1 MVTLMHTENKAT
13 TNRRRVTIQ
22 DVARD
27 TGLAFST
34 VSNALAGKSYVRPET
49 RKIVM
54 EAVERLGYRAS
65 TVARTMRLQRSFIV
79 GVLIAD
85 VSNPSSADF
94 VRGIEDVLSQGSC
107 TMLLCNSDGDERKQL
122 LHMQTLI
129 DHQVDGIVMIS
140 QHCSSDAVKRLLS
153 QSPPVVMVQRR
164 GDAAYDYVGSDNHF
178 GIIDAMRHAHALDH
192 RRVGFVRGPSDSS
205 SAQERLST
213 FRQEA
218 AKLGFDPDEDLI
230 FPGEYTF
237 ESGLA
242 AGAHFMRMNMRPTAV
257 LCSSDMN
264 AMGTMQYLMDSG
276 LKIPDDMSI
285 IGLDDITLANFR
297 SINLTTIHLEKRE
310 IGAEAAKVLLNRISD
325 PSMPSQEIIL
335 PTRLIVRGT
344 TKQHRR

>member
-1 MVTLMHTENKAT
+1 MDSENKAIR
-13 TNRRRVTIQ
+13 NRRRVTIK

-34 VSNALAGKSYVRPET
+34 VSNALAGKSNVRPET

-54 EAVERLGYRAS
+54 DAVERLGYRAS
-65 TVARTMRLQRSFIV
+65 TIARTMRLQRSFIV

-85 VSNPSSADF
+85 VANPSSADF
-94 VRGIEDVLSQGSC
+94 VRGVEDVLNEQSC
-107 TMLLCNSDGDERKQL
+107 TMLLCNSDGEEKKQL

-140 QHCSSDAVKRLLS
+140 QQCGSDAVRRLLS
-153 QSPPVVMVQRR
+153 EAPPVVMVQRR
-164 GDAAYDYVGSDNHF
+164 GDASFDYVGSDNHF
-178 GIIDAMRHAHALDH
+178 GIIDAMRHAHALNH

-213 FRQEA
+213 FRLEA
-218 AKLGFDPDEDLI
+218 ANLGFDLDEKLI

-237 ESGLA
+237 ESGLS
-242 AGAHFMRMNMRPTAV
+242 AGAHFMRMNPRPTAI

-264 AMGTMQYLMDSG
+264 AMGTMQYLMDAG

-297 SINLTTIHLEKRE
+297 TINLTTIHLEKRE
-310 IGAEAAKVLLNRISD
+310 IGAEAARALLKRIAD
-325 PSMPSQEIIL
+325 PSLPPQDVIL

-344 TKQHRR
+344 TASNPI